1 MSTLEIA
8 ESEDDGVRCDGE
20 KYLADLLY
28 LLERAGAVGFRE
40 VLMSCIWFA
49 VGSFA
54 GVGRKGW

>member
-1 MSTLEIA
+1 M
-8 ESEDDGVRCDGE
+8 RCDGE

-28 LLERAGAVGFRE
+28 LFERAGAVGLRE

-54 GVGRKGW
+54 WWGERNGKKGLYM